1 MLSLAYASVSC
12 GGIIDGMSSQ
22 LPSLVS
28 LVITILKFGVLIVLV
43 IVGMIDLFKA
53 VMAQKEDEIKKAEQT
68 FIKRLIAGILVFFV
82 VAIVQFVFK
91 VATGED
97 EDSGIWDCFNCF
109 VNGPT
114 EKAKI
119 NGGSC
124 RG

>member
-1 MLSLAYASVSC
+1 MMSLAYANVSC
-12 GGIIDGMSSQ
+12 GGMIDGMSSQ
-22 LPSLVS
+22 LPYLVS
-28 LVITILKFGVLIVLV
+28 LVINILKFGVLIVLV
-43 IVGMIDLFKA
+43 IVGMLDLFKA

-68 FIKRLIAGILVFFV
+68 FLKRLIAGILVFFV

-91 VATGED
+91 VTTGED

-114 EKAKI
+114 ESAKI

-124 RG
+124 R